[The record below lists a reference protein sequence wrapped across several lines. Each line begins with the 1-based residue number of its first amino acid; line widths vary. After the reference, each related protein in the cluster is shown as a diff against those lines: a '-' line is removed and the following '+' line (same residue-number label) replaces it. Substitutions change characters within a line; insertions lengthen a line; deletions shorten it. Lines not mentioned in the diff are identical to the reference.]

1 MPDPS
6 EILSGIALPEVAV
19 ISTRRVLVLTF
30 VAGLALPAS
39 ADPATDELPAGLDVV
54 QRVNERNEGVTLR
67 RDARMDLID
76 SKGRTRSR
84 VARMFRKYVGDDKK
98 TTVFF
103 TEPATIAGTSFL
115 TVDYAEA
122 GREDDQWLY
131 LPAHRK
137 VRRISATDRGNTFF
151 GTDLS
156 YEDVKKETKLGAE
169 DYHWKVL
176 GTETVDGHEC
186 YVLEGVPVDEQTA
199 RDLGYSRVV
208 SRIDRELWITRLA
221 DYWDLK
227 DQHLKTTHN
236 VAIEEIGGFWTIRRI
251 EVRNHRSGH
260 RTVLDFSNVAYDDG
274 VPDEVFEP
282 GNLTRGLP

>member
-1 MPDPS
+1 MIPPRCALV
-6 EILSGIALPEVAV
+6 ILL
-19 ISTRRVLVLTF
+19 LVGLT
-30 VAGLALPAS
+30 LPAS
-39 ADPATDELPAGLDVV
+39 AEDAPATLPAGLDVV
-54 QRVNERNEGVTLR
+54 ERVNSRNEGVTLR

-84 VARMFRKYVGDDKK
+84 VARMFRKYDGDDKK
-98 TTVFF
+98 TTVYF

-115 TVDYAEA
+115 TFDYAEA
-122 GREDDQWLY
+122 DRDDDQWLY

-137 VRRISATDRGNTFF
+137 VRRISQTDRGISFF

-156 YEDVKKETKLGAE
+156 YEDVKKETKLAVE
-169 DYHWKVL
+169 DYRWNVL

-186 YVLEGVPVDEQTA
+186 YVLEGIPVDEQTA

-208 SRIDRELWITRLA
+208 SRIDRELWLTRLA

-236 VAIEEIGGFWTIRRI
+236 VAIEEIGGFWTIRRT
-251 EVRNHRSGH
+251 EVANHRSGH
-260 RTVLDFSNVAYDDG
+260 RTVLEFSNIAYDDG
-274 VPDEVFEP
+274 VSDKLFEP

>member
-1 MPDPS
+1 M
-6 EILSGIALPEVAV
+6 ALPEGPV
-19 ISTRRVLVLTF
+19 IATRCALVSFL

-39 ADPATDELPAGLDVV
+39 ADPATAGLPAGLDVV

-84 VARMFRKYVGDDKK
+84 AARMFRKYTGDDKK

-115 TVDYAEA
+115 TFDYAEA
-122 GREDDQWLY
+122 DRDDDQWLY

-156 YEDVKKETKLGAE
+156 YEDVKKETKLAAE

-176 GTETVDGHEC
+176 GTETVDGHDC
-186 YVLEGVPVDEQTA
+186 YVLEGIPVDEQTA

-208 SRIDRELWITRLA
+208 SRIDRELWLTRLA

-227 DQHLKTTHN
+227 DQHLKTTRN
-236 VAIEEIGGFWTIRRI
+236 LAIEEVGGFWTIRRT
-251 EVRNHRSGH
+251 EVLNHRSGH
-260 RTVLDFSNVAYDDG
+260 RTVLEFSNIAYDDG
-274 VPDEVFEP
+274 VPDELFEP